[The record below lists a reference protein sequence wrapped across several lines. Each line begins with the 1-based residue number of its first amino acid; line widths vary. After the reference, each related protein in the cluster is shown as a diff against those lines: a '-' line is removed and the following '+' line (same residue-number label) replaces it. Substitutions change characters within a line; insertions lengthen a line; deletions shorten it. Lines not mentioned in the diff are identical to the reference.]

1 MDFFKLLV
9 TLPDHSQMGMTGL
22 LKSVPAWELEH
33 GSGWATVD
41 LLACATG
48 LDARANANTGTDW
61 GDIRARHQNFEA
73 AYFLRRVAA
82 LRELGK

>member
-1 MDFFKLLV
+1 MDFFKLLC

-48 LDARANANTGTDW
+48 LDAWASTGTDW

-82 LRELGK
+82 LREPGK

>member
-22 LKSVPAWELEH
+22 LKSVPAWESKH
-33 GSGWATVD
+33 GSDWATVD

-48 LDARANANTGTDW
+48 LDARANARTGTDW
-61 GDIRARHQNFEA
+61 GDIRARHQDFEGA
-73 AYFLRRVAA
+73 HFLRRVAA
-82 LRELGK
+82 YRCGG

>member
-1 MDFFKLLV
+1 MDFFKHLI

-41 LLACATG
+41 LLACAAG
-48 LDARANANTGTDW
+48 LDARANASTGTEW
-61 GDIRARHQNFEA
+61 GDIRARHQNFES

>member
-1 MDFFKLLV
+1 MDFKLLV
-9 TLPDHSQMGMTGL
+9 TLPDHSEMGMTGL

-48 LDARANANTGTDW
+48 LDARANASTGTDW
-61 GDIRARHQNFEA
+61 GDIRARHQAFEKA
-73 AYFLRRVAA
+73 HFLRRVAA